1 MPNSNLNTP
10 SATSS
15 RCLRV
20 LHLTGLLLIAATVGN
35 CSNSEGTVSQPDAS
49 FAGSGGA
56 TATGGVNVPGGTTTI
71 GGTTSAGGNV
81 VTGGLTT
88 TGGASA
94 SAGSV
99 KPDAGPT
106 SFAGTVTGGATG
118 SGGSGQIGGT
128 TSSGGASSTGG
139 DTSSRDAGNTDAPS
153 HADVGGGTAGASS
166 SGGNTGTAPLTGGN
180 TGTAPL
186 TGGNT
191 GTAPLTG
198 GNTSSGGTTGPG
210 GGTRTGGS
218 TSSGGTAG
226 MGGTTRAGGA
236 TGGTTNTGGVAGSG
250 GGSMAGCTAV
260 PVVPNATQQTRN
272 VLCYLHSIYGNGI
285 LSGQEEDNND
295 NGMNTVFS
303 ATGKYPAIRAF
314 DVNNSQ
320 APTQCV
326 AHWNNGGICMFG
338 YHMGING
345 GTYNTKT
352 NIANVLTAG
361 TAENTS
367 FNADLDRI
375 AQFVEPLKTAGGVA
389 ILRLFHEA
397 GAGCAWFWWSMGTS
411 AQWQSLYK
419 YAFNYLTATKGL
431 NNVLFLA
438 PLCQHP
444 TTDYNPGAQYIDFGG
459 ADNYV
464 AAGDTEPM
472 TSMFQQAQTAF
483 PNMMVALHECG
494 TIPDPDQ
501 LKSTG
506 TKWLLF
512 NVWANPYFN
521 SPYNTT
527 AHLQA
532 VYSNPY
538 VITRD
543 KLPSFK

>member
-1 MPNSNLNTP
+1 MPNSASHAASAPVSRRPQALRVAGFLLVATILAGCANAAGPADRADSSTTGSDAASAAGGANTTGGI
-10 SATSS
+10 SAT
-15 RCLRV
+15 
-20 LHLTGLLLIAATVGN
+20 G
-35 CSNSEGTVSQPDAS
+35 GT
-49 FAGSGGA
+49 
-56 TATGGVNVPGGTTTI
+56 TATGGLVATGGTTATGGI
-71 GGTTSAGGNV
+71 SASGGSTGSGGSGPIDTSPATTGGIAAGGTTAIGGTEPTGGTTSAGGTSSAD
-81 VTGGLTT
+81 TGNRDAGNPDRRPSADLGGG
-88 TGGASA
+88 TGGAPKTG
-94 SAGSV
+94 GST
-99 KPDAGPT
+99 G
-106 SFAGTVTGGATG
+106 SGGATG
-118 SGGSGQIGGT
+118 TGGS
-128 TSSGGASSTGG
+128 TG
-139 DTSSRDAGNTDAPS
+139 
-153 HADVGGGTAGASS
+153 
-166 SGGNTGTAPLTGGN
+166 
-180 TGTAPL
+180 
-186 TGGNT
+186 
-191 GTAPLTG
+191 
-198 GNTSSGGTTGPG
+198 SGGTTG
-210 GGTRTGGS
+210 TDS
-218 TSSGGTAG
+218 
-226 MGGTTRAGGA
+226 GTTPA
-236 TGGTTNTGGVAGSG
+236 NCS
-250 GGSMAGCTAV
+250 AV
-260 PVVPNATQQTRN
+260 PVAPNATQQTRN
-272 VLCYLHSIYGNGI
+272 VLCYLHNIYGTGI

-295 NGMNTVFS
+295 NGMNTVFA

-326 AHWNNGGICMFG
+326 THWNNGGICMFG

-345 GTYNTKT
+345 GTYSTKT
-352 NIANVLTAG
+352 NIANVLAAG

-375 AQFVEPLKTAGGVA
+375 AQFVQPLKAANGVA

-397 GAGCAWFWWSMGTS
+397 GAGCSWFWWSMGTS
-411 AQWQSLYK
+411 AQWQSLFK

-464 AAGDTEPM
+464 ASGDTEPM
-472 TSMFQQAQTAF
+472 TSMFQQAETAF

-506 TKWLLF
+506 TKWLFF

-521 SPYNTT
+521 APYNTT
-527 AHLQA
+527 AHLQS

>member
-1 MPNSNLNTP
+1 MPNSNPNTP
-10 SATSS
+10 SATFS

-20 LHLTGLLLIAATVGN
+20 PRVFGLLLVAATVGN
-35 CSNSEGTVSQPDAS
+35 CSSSQEAVNRSDS
-49 FAGSGGA
+49 GVAGSGG
-56 TATGGVNVPGGTTTI
+56 TSATGGMSVPGGTTTI
-71 GGTTSAGGNV
+71 GATTSTGGNV
-81 VTGGLTT
+81 VTAGVTT

-94 SAGSV
+94 SAGNM
-99 KPDAGPT
+99 KLDAGPA
-106 SFAGTVTGGATG
+106 SSAGTVTGGATG
-118 SGGSGQIGGT
+118 SGGLGQTGGT
-128 TSSGGASSTGG
+128 ISSGGATSTGG
-139 DTSSRDAGNTDAPS
+139 VTINRDAGNTDGPPN
-153 HADVGGGTAGASS
+153 ADVGGTAGALN

-180 TGTAPL
+180 TS
-186 TGGNT
+186 TGGT
-191 GTAPLTG
+191 
-198 GNTSSGGTTGPG
+198 TSSGGTTGPG
-210 GGTRTGGS
+210 GGTRIGGT

-226 MGGTTRAGGA
+226 MGGTTRTGGA
-236 TGGTTNTGGVAGSG
+236 TGGATNTGGVAGSG
-250 GGSMAGCTAV
+250 GGSIAGCTAV

-295 NGMNTVFS
+295 NGMNAVFA

-326 AHWNNGGICMFG
+326 AHWNAGGICMFG

-375 AQFVEPLKTAGGVA
+375 AQFVQPLKTAGGVA

-397 GAGCAWFWWSMGTS
+397 GAGCAWFWWGMGTS
-411 AQWQSLYK
+411 AQWQSLFK

-444 TTDYNPGAQYIDFGG
+444 TSDYNPGAQYIDFGG

-464 AAGDTEPM
+464 AAGDTQPM

>member
-1 MPNSNLNTP
+1 MPNSKLNTP
-10 SATSS
+10 PATLP
-15 RCLRV
+15 RGLRD
-20 LHLTGLLLIAATVGN
+20 LHLAGLLLMAAAVGN
-35 CSNSEGTVSQPDAS
+35 CSNSEGTVNRPDS
-49 FAGSGGA
+49 GVAGSGG
-56 TATGGVNVPGGTTTI
+56 TSATGGVNVLGGTTT
-71 GGTTSAGGNV
+71 GGTTAGGGTIT
-81 VTGGLTT
+81 TGGVTT
-88 TGGASA
+88 TGGVSA
-94 SAGSV
+94 SVGSTGSGGSV
-99 KPDAGPT
+99 KPDAGLAN
-106 SFAGTVTGGATG
+106 SGGAVAGGVTAG
-118 SGGSGQIGGT
+118 GGSGQIGGT
-128 TSSGGASSTGG
+128 ISAGGTSSTDTGAANRDAGDADGRPNADAGGATGGGPSTGG
-139 DTSSRDAGNTDAPS
+139 A
-153 HADVGGGTAGASS
+153 
-166 SGGNTGTAPLTGGN
+166 TGTGG
-180 TGTAPL
+180 A
-186 TGGNT
+186 
-191 GTAPLTG
+191 
-198 GNTSSGGTTGPG
+198 
-210 GGTRTGGS
+210 TRTGQTTS
-218 TSSGGTAG
+218 TGGTAG
-226 MGGTTRAGGA
+226 MGGTTGAGGA
-236 TGGTTNTGGVAGSG
+236 TGAGGTTNTGGVAGSG
-250 GGSMAGCTAV
+250 GNSIAGCTAV

-272 VLCYLHSIYGNGI
+272 VLCYLHGIYGNGI

-295 NGMNTVFS
+295 NGMNTVFA

-314 DVNNSQ
+314 DVNNSE

-326 AHWNNGGICMFG
+326 AHWNNGGLCMFG

-411 AQWQSLYK
+411 AQWQSLFK

-472 TSMFQQAQTAF
+472 TSIFQQAETAF

>member
-1 MPNSNLNTP
+1 
-10 SATSS
+10 
-15 RCLRV
+15 
-20 LHLTGLLLIAATVGN
+20 
-35 CSNSEGTVSQPDAS
+35 
-49 FAGSGGA
+49 
-56 TATGGVNVPGGTTTI
+56 
-71 GGTTSAGGNV
+71 
-81 VTGGLTT
+81 
-88 TGGASA
+88 
-94 SAGSV
+94 
-99 KPDAGPT
+99 
-106 SFAGTVTGGATG
+106 
-118 SGGSGQIGGT
+118 
-128 TSSGGASSTGG
+128 
-139 DTSSRDAGNTDAPS
+139 
-153 HADVGGGTAGASS
+153 
-166 SGGNTGTAPLTGGN
+166 
-180 TGTAPL
+180 
-186 TGGNT
+186 
-191 GTAPLTG
+191 
-198 GNTSSGGTTGPG
+198 
-210 GGTRTGGS
+210 
-218 TSSGGTAG
+218 
-226 MGGTTRAGGA
+226 
-236 TGGTTNTGGVAGSG
+236 
-250 GGSMAGCTAV
+250 V
-260 PVVPNATQQTRN
+260 PVTPNATQQTRN

-295 NGMNTVFS
+295 DGMNTVFA

-326 AHWNNGGICMFG
+326 THWNNGGICMFG

-345 GTYNTKT
+345 GNYNTKT
-352 NIANVLTAG
+352 NIANVLAAG

-375 AQFVEPLKTAGGVA
+375 AQFVQPLKTAGGVA

-397 GAGCAWFWWSMGTS
+397 GNGCSWFWWSMGTS
-411 AQWQSLYK
+411 AQWQSLFK

-444 TTDYNPGAQYIDFGG
+444 TADYNPGAQYIDFGG

-464 AAGDTEPM
+464 SAGDTEPM
-472 TSMFQQAQTAF
+472 TSIFQQAEAAF

-512 NVWANPYFN
+512 NVWASPFFN
-521 SPYNTT
+521 APDNTT

>member
-1 MPNSNLNTP
+1 MPNFVSYTASTTAP
-10 SATSS
+10 
-15 RCLRV
+15 RRPHILRAA
-20 LHLTGLLLIAATVGN
+20 GFLLVAAAIGN
-35 CSNSEGTVSQPDAS
+35 CSNAAAPTDRPNSSTAGANYTSATGGAS
-49 FAGSGGA
+49 ATGATSATGGMTSTGGIVTTGGA
-56 TATGGVNVPGGTTTI
+56 TATGGVSARGGSTSNGGSAPPDTSPAQTGGVSAGGDAGSGGVGPTGGTTAS
-71 GGTTSAGGNV
+71 GGSPSGDAGTSNRDAGNPDRRPNADVGMGNDGAPS
-81 VTGGLTT
+81 TGGST
-88 TGGASA
+88 AA
-94 SAGSV
+94 
-99 KPDAGPT
+99 
-106 SFAGTVTGGATG
+106 GGATG
-118 SGGSGQIGGT
+118 
-128 TSSGGASSTGG
+128 TGG
-139 DTSSRDAGNTDAPS
+139 NMT
-153 HADVGGGTAGASS
+153 
-166 SGGNTGTAPLTGGN
+166 TGGN
-180 TGTAPL
+180 TK
-186 TGGNT
+186 TGGST
-191 GTAPLTG
+191 TTG
-198 GNTSSGGTTGPG
+198 GNTS
-210 GGTRTGGS
+210 TGG
-218 TSSGGTAG
+218 A
-226 MGGTTRAGGA
+226 A
-236 TGGTTNTGGVAGSG
+236 G
-250 GGSMAGCTAV
+250 GGSGTTTASCTAV
-260 PVVPNATQQTRN
+260 PVTPNATQQTRN
-272 VLCYLHSIYGNGI
+272 VLCYLHGIYGNGI

-295 NGMNTVFS
+295 NGMNTVFA

-326 AHWNNGGICMFG
+326 AHWNAGGICMFG

-345 GTYNTKT
+345 GNYNTKT
-352 NIANVLTAG
+352 NIDSVLAAG

-375 AQFVEPLKTAGGVA
+375 AQFVQPLKTAGGVA

-397 GAGCAWFWWSMGTS
+397 GNGCAWFWWGMGTS
-411 AQWQSLYK
+411 AQWQSLFK

-431 NNVLFLA
+431 NNVLWMA

-444 TTDYNPGAQYIDFGG
+444 TAAYNPGAQYIDFGG

-464 AAGDTEPM
+464 TAGDTQPM
-472 TSMFQQAQTAF
+472 TSMFQQAEAAF

-512 NVWANPYFN
+512 NVWANPFFN

-527 AHLQA
+527 SHLQA

>member
-1 MPNSNLNTP
+1 MPNSVSLTA
-10 SATSS
+10 SATAF
-15 RCLRV
+15 RGLLVLRV
-20 LHLTGLLLIAATVGN
+20 AAFLLVAATMGN
-35 CSNSEGTVSQPDAS
+35 CSNEAATVDQPDSSTARLD
-49 FAGSGGA
+49 AAPATGGISTTGGTSA
-56 TATGGVNVPGGTTTI
+56 TGGTTSTGGMVANGGTTATGGVSAKGGSS
-71 GGTTSAGGNV
+71 GNGGN
-81 VTGGLTT
+81 TGNGGSTGSGGSVPVDASSAT
-88 TGGASA
+88 TG
-94 SAGSV
+94 
-99 KPDAGPT
+99 
-106 SFAGTVTGGATG
+106 GTVTGGATK
-118 SGGSGQIGGT
+118 SGGVEQTGGT
-128 TSSGGASSTGG
+128 TATGGTLSADVGNVDARPNADVSTGG
-139 DTSSRDAGNTDAPS
+139 APR
-153 HADVGGGTAGASS
+153 
-166 SGGNTGTAPLTGGN
+166 TGGN
-180 TGTAPL
+180 TGTGGATR

-191 GTAPLTG
+191 GSGGATVTGGSTNTG
-198 GNTSSGGTTGPG
+198 GNTS
-210 GGTRTGGS
+210 
-218 TSSGGTAG
+218 
-226 MGGTTRAGGA
+226 
-236 TGGTTNTGGVAGSG
+236 TGGTTTGDAGTTP
-250 GGSMAGCTAV
+250 ANCTAV

-272 VLCYLHSIYGNGI
+272 VLCYLHSVYGTGI

-295 NGMNTVFS
+295 NGMNAVFT

-326 AHWNNGGICMFG
+326 THWNNGGICMFG

-345 GTYNTKT
+345 GSYNTKT
-352 NIANVLTAG
+352 NIDNVLAAG

-367 FNADLDRI
+367 FVADLDRI
-375 AQFVEPLKTAGGVA
+375 AQFVTPLKTAGGVA

-397 GAGCAWFWWSMGTS
+397 GAGCSWFWWSMGTS
-411 AQWQSLYK
+411 AQWQSLFK

-444 TTDYNPGAQYIDFGG
+444 TADYNPGAQYIDFGG

-506 TKWLLF
+506 TKWLFF

>member
-1 MPNSNLNTP
+1 MPTFASHAD
-10 SATSS
+10 SATAP
-15 RCLRV
+15 CLPKV
-20 LHLTGLLLIAATVGN
+20 LQVAGFLLVAATIGN
-35 CSNSEGTVSQPDAS
+35 CSNPAEPFPTGGASATGGTPAS
-49 FAGSGGA
+49 GGRTSTGGMVATGGA
-56 TATGGVNVPGGTTTI
+56 TATGGVSARGGSTANGGSTPADTSPATT
-71 GGTTSAGGNV
+71 GGV
-81 VTGGLTT
+81 VTGG
-88 TGGASA
+88 AI
-94 SAGSV
+94 GSV
-99 KPDAGPT
+99 G
-106 SFAGTVTGGATG
+106 V
-118 SGGSGQIGGT
+118 GQTGGT
-128 TSSGGASSTGG
+128 TATGG
-139 DTSSRDAGNTDAPS
+139 TSSADGGTSNRDAGNAGGRPNAEGGVGTGGAPR
-153 HADVGGGTAGASS
+153 
-166 SGGNTGTAPLTGGN
+166 TGGN
-180 TGTAPL
+180 TGTGGVTG

-191 GTAPLTG
+191 GTGGKTSAGGNTSAGGRTNTG
-198 GNTSSGGTTGPG
+198 GNTST
-210 GGTRTGGS
+210 
-218 TSSGGTAG
+218 
-226 MGGTTRAGGA
+226 GGA
-236 TGGTTNTGGVAGSG
+236 TGTGTGTTPAN
-250 GGSMAGCTAV
+250 CTAV
-260 PVVPNATQQTRN
+260 PVTPNATQQTRN

-295 NGMNTVFS
+295 DGMNTVFA

-326 AHWNNGGICMFG
+326 THWNNGGICMFG

-345 GTYNTKT
+345 GNYNTKT
-352 NIANVLTAG
+352 NIANVLAAG

-375 AQFVEPLKTAGGVA
+375 AQFVQPLKTAGGVA

-397 GAGCAWFWWSMGTS
+397 GNGCSWFWWSMGTS
-411 AQWQSLYK
+411 AQWQSLFK

-444 TTDYNPGAQYIDFGG
+444 TADYNPGAQYIDFGG

-464 AAGDTEPM
+464 SAGDTEPM
-472 TSMFQQAQTAF
+472 TSIFQQAEAAF

-512 NVWANPYFN
+512 NVWASPFFN
-521 SPYNTT
+521 APDNTT

>member
-1 MPNSNLNTP
+1 
-10 SATSS
+10 
-15 RCLRV
+15 
-20 LHLTGLLLIAATVGN
+20 
-35 CSNSEGTVSQPDAS
+35 
-49 FAGSGGA
+49 
-56 TATGGVNVPGGTTTI
+56 
-71 GGTTSAGGNV
+71 
-81 VTGGLTT
+81 
-88 TGGASA
+88 
-94 SAGSV
+94 
-99 KPDAGPT
+99 
-106 SFAGTVTGGATG
+106 
-118 SGGSGQIGGT
+118 
-128 TSSGGASSTGG
+128 
-139 DTSSRDAGNTDAPS
+139 
-153 HADVGGGTAGASS
+153 
-166 SGGNTGTAPLTGGN
+166 
-180 TGTAPL
+180 
-186 TGGNT
+186 
-191 GTAPLTG
+191 
-198 GNTSSGGTTGPG
+198 
-210 GGTRTGGS
+210 
-218 TSSGGTAG
+218 
-226 MGGTTRAGGA
+226 
-236 TGGTTNTGGVAGSG
+236 
-250 GGSMAGCTAV
+250 V
-260 PVVPNATQQTRN
+260 PVTPNPTQQTRN
-272 VLCYLHSIYGNGI
+272 VLCYLHSIYGSAI

-295 NGMNTVFS
+295 NGMNAVFA

-345 GTYNTKT
+345 GGYNTKT
-352 NIANVLTAG
+352 NIDNVLAAG

-367 FNADLDRI
+367 FNADLDRV
-375 AQFVEPLKTAGGVA
+375 AQFVQPLKTAGGVA

-397 GAGCAWFWWSMGTS
+397 GNGCAWFWWGMGTA
-411 AQWQSLYK
+411 AQWQSLFK

-431 NNVLFLA
+431 NNVLWMA

-444 TTDYNPGAQYIDFGG
+444 TADYNPGAQYIDLGG

-464 AAGDTEPM
+464 QAGDTQPM

-521 SPYNTT
+521 APYNTT

-532 VYSNPY
+532 VYSNSY

>member
-1 MPNSNLNTP
+1 
-10 SATSS
+10 
-15 RCLRV
+15 
-20 LHLTGLLLIAATVGN
+20 
-35 CSNSEGTVSQPDAS
+35 
-49 FAGSGGA
+49 
-56 TATGGVNVPGGTTTI
+56 
-71 GGTTSAGGNV
+71 
-81 VTGGLTT
+81 
-88 TGGASA
+88 
-94 SAGSV
+94 
-99 KPDAGPT
+99 
-106 SFAGTVTGGATG
+106 
-118 SGGSGQIGGT
+118 
-128 TSSGGASSTGG
+128 
-139 DTSSRDAGNTDAPS
+139 
-153 HADVGGGTAGASS
+153 
-166 SGGNTGTAPLTGGN
+166 
-180 TGTAPL
+180 
-186 TGGNT
+186 
-191 GTAPLTG
+191 
-198 GNTSSGGTTGPG
+198 
-210 GGTRTGGS
+210 
-218 TSSGGTAG
+218 
-226 MGGTTRAGGA
+226 
-236 TGGTTNTGGVAGSG
+236 
-250 GGSMAGCTAV
+250 
-260 PVVPNATQQTRN
+260 VVPNATQQTRN

-295 NGMNTVFS
+295 NGMNAVFA

-326 AHWNNGGICMFG
+326 AHWNAGGICMFG

-375 AQFVEPLKTAGGVA
+375 AQFVQPLKTAGGVA

-397 GAGCAWFWWSMGTS
+397 GAGCAWFWWGMGTS
-411 AQWQSLYK
+411 AQWQSLFK

-444 TTDYNPGAQYIDFGG
+444 TSDYNPGAQYIDFGG

-464 AAGDTEPM
+464 AAGDTQPM

>member
-1 MPNSNLNTP
+1 LPAVGGTSGATGGT
-10 SATSS
+10 SA
-15 RCLRV
+15 
-20 LHLTGLLLIAATVGN
+20 I
-35 CSNSEGTVSQPDAS
+35 
-49 FAGSGGA
+49 GSGGVS
-56 TATGGVNVPGGTTTI
+56 TEGGATG
-71 GGTTSAGGNV
+71 AGGR
-81 VTGGLTT
+81 TS
-88 TGGASA
+88 TGGAS
-94 SAGSV
+94 
-99 KPDAGPT
+99 
-106 SFAGTVTGGATG
+106 VTGG
-118 SGGSGQIGGT
+118 SP
-128 TSSGGASSTGG
+128 SSGGVTAN
-139 DTSSRDAGNTDAPS
+139 RDAGNADGPPSADAG
-153 HADVGGGTAGASS
+153 VG
-166 SGGNTGTAPLTGGN
+166 TGG
-180 TGTAPL
+180 AL
-186 TGGNT
+186 K
-191 GTAPLTG
+191 TG
-198 GNTSSGGTTGPG
+198 GNTS
-210 GGTRTGGS
+210 
-218 TSSGGTAG
+218 
-226 MGGTTRAGGA
+226 AGGA
-236 TGGTTNTGGVAGSG
+236 TSNGGTTENDAGTTPTN
-250 GGSMAGCTAV
+250 CTAV

-295 NGMNTVFS
+295 NGMNTVFA

-345 GTYNTKT
+345 GTYATPT
-352 NIANVLTAG
+352 NINNVLTAG

-367 FNADLDRI
+367 FNSDLDRI
-375 AQFVEPLKTAGGVA
+375 AQFVQPLKTAGGVA
-389 ILRLFHEA
+389 ILRMFHEA
-397 GAGCAWFWWSMGTS
+397 GAGCSWFWWSMGTS
-411 AQWQSLYK
+411 AQWQSLFK

-444 TTDYNPGAQYIDFGG
+444 TAAYNPGAQYIDLGG

-472 TSMFQQAQTAF
+472 TAMFQQTETAF
-483 PNMMVALHECG
+483 PNMPVALHECG

-501 LKSTG
+501 LKSTA
-506 TKWLLF
+506 TKWLFF

-521 SPYNTT
+521 APYNTT
-527 AHLQA
+527 AHLQS